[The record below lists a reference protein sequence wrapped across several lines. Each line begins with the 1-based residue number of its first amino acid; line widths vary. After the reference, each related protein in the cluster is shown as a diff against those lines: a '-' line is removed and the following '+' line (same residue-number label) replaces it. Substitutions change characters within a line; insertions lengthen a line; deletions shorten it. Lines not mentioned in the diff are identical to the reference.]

1 MVQPPYNDISHS
13 VVIELDVS
21 IGGSMQ
27 EVERVSG
34 SGALAYDLLAILWD
48 GPRGRLDIARAF
60 EERGV
65 PPVYAAIDRQLRELE
80 AGALIMARGAG
91 AQRVYAIADR
101 GSDMLAALAHDIGE
115 R

>member
-1 MVQPPYNDISHS
+1 MCRLEDPCKRLKEFRGAGRSRTICWRSCGTGRA
-13 VVIELDVS
+13 
-21 IGGSMQ
+21 GGSTL
-27 EVERVSG
+27 R
-34 SGALAYDLLAILWD
+34 
-48 GPRGRLDIARAF
+48 
-60 EERGV
+60 V

>member
-13 VVIELDVS
+13 VVMELDVS

-34 SGALAYDLLAILWD
+34 SGALAYDLL
-48 GPRGRLDIARAF
+48 ARAF